1 MSISIFSVTLFV
13 ELGHLAHFNSLL
25 FSIMD
30 QYDIHLEYCILDM
43 PPVKLVQCTRSECK
57 TNETSGN
64 VVLRHSGGD
73 RPFWYIIIRIR
84 NMIAVFLLFFVIDYG
99 YKNIL

>member
-1 MSISIFSVTLFV
+1 MEALLFLVTLFV

-30 QYDIHLEYCILDM
+30 QYDIHLEYFILDM
-43 PPVKLVQCTRSECK
+43 PPVKLVQCTRDGCK

-73 RPFWYIIIRIR
+73 RPFWYQII
-84 NMIAVFLLFFVIDYG
+84 
-99 YKNIL
+99 

>member
-1 MSISIFSVTLFV
+1 MSISIALFGHFICRTWTLGT
-13 ELGHLAHFNSLL
+13 LLNSLL
-25 FSIMD
+25 LSIMD
-30 QYDIHLEYCILDM
+30 QYDIHLEYFILDM
-43 PPVKLVQCTRSECK
+43 PPVKLVQCIRSGCK

-99 YKNIL
+99 Y